1 MNGTGCASAVAQAG
15 RGAVAGTRYDPGRG
29 PDHGS
34 ERPSGEMATFGH
46 ITDSRLAVRVGRGDQ
61 RALAVLYERYFPAL
75 YDFAVQL
82 LADRRASAVAVEET
96 FAQAR
101 ARLRLG
107 VRPERVK
114 AWLFALA
121 RENSIVGLRSI
132 DHAAGVTPGVRS
144 PNLGDAGWPF
154 LLVDVS
160 GPLDRSLLDLHLRRN
175 LEADEIAT
183 ALSLEPR
190 TVRGR
195 LVRLT
200 EAFEQAAAARFLVRD
215 GRSECSTVNELL
227 SEVRYDEARLSRRRL
242 WRHAQACGVCQ
253 AILRREGATREAIV
267 SLPLAPLPAG
277 LAGEVWQ
284 RLAERI
290 DERGTRASRV
300 LVPGVAAV
308 VVASTVV
315 AIAVVPDLG
324 KDTSSNAVGSPA
336 EPTPRLGVPAASA
349 GAGSQA
355 RVASLPPTRNMTL
368 PTSPTADEAFLPP
381 SQARTFSWAPAADA
395 VAYSVTF
402 YRDGDAVFARRTLE
416 PRLTL
421 PPSWSY
427 GGRVHTLRA
436 GTYRWVVWPIL
447 DADGRRASKA
457 IVAASMVVN

>member
-1 MNGTGCASAVAQAG
+1 MG
-15 RGAVAGTRYDPGRG
+15 
-29 PDHGS
+29 
-34 ERPSGEMATFGH
+34 TFGH
-46 ITDSRLAVRVGRGDQ
+46 ISDSRLAVRVGRGDQ

-75 YDFAVQL
+75 YDFTVQL
-82 LADRRASAVAVEET
+82 LADRRASAAAVEET
-96 FAQAR
+96 FAQAM

-121 RENSIVGLRSI
+121 RENSIVALRSI
-132 DHAAGVTPGVRS
+132 DHAGGVTPVCRN
-144 PNLGDAGWPF
+144 PNLGDAGWPV
-154 LLVDVS
+154 LLVDMS

-175 LEADEIAT
+175 LDADEIAT

-190 TVRGR
+190 TVRRR

-200 EAFEQAAAARFLVRD
+200 EAFEQAAAARFLVRG
-215 GRSECSTVNELL
+215 GRSECSTVNDLL

-253 AILRREGATREAIV
+253 AILRREGATPDAIV
-267 SLPLAPLPAG
+267 SLPLAPQPAG

-290 DERGTRASRV
+290 DERETRSSRV

-315 AIAVVPDLG
+315 CDRGRARPWEGHELERRGVAG
-324 KDTSSNAVGSPA
+324 RA
-336 EPTPRLGVPAASA
+336 EAETRRTGRIGRLRP
-349 GAGSQA
+349 QA
-355 RVASLPPTRNMTL
+355 RVASLPSSGDTTL
-368 PTSPTADEAFLPP
+368 PAQSPTADEAFRPP

-402 YRDGDAVFARRTLE
+402 YRDGDVVFAQRTRE

-447 DADGRRASKA
+447 GADGRRASKA

>member
-1 MNGTGCASAVAQAG
+1 MGTL
-15 RGAVAGTRYDPGRG
+15 
-29 PDHGS
+29 
-34 ERPSGEMATFGH
+34 GH
-46 ITDSRLAVRVGRGDQ
+46 ISDSRLAVRVGRGDQ

-75 YDFAVQL
+75 YDFSVQL

-96 FAQAR
+96 FAQAM

-107 VRPERVK
+107 VRPERIK

-121 RENSIVGLRSI
+121 RENSIVALRST
-132 DHAAGVTPGVRS
+132 DHAAGVTPGVRN

-154 LLVDVS
+154 LLVDMS

-215 GRSECSTVNELL
+215 GRSECAVVNELL

-253 AILRREGATREAIV
+253 AILRREGATPDAIV
-267 SLPLAPLPAG
+267 SLPLAPQPAG

-290 DERGTRASRV
+290 DERGTRSSRV
-300 LVPGVAAV
+300 LVPGVAAA
-308 VVASTVV
+308 VVASAVV
-315 AIAVVPDLG
+315 TIAVVPDLG

-336 EPTPRLGVPAASA
+336 EPKPRLGAPAASA

-355 RVASLPPTRNMTL
+355 RVASLPPSGDATL
-368 PTSPTADEAFLPP
+368 PAKSPTADEAFRPP
-381 SQARTFSWAPAADA
+381 SQARTFSWAPAAEA

-402 YRDGDAVFARRTLE
+402 YRDGDVVFAQRTRE